1 MAGEK
6 QPVIRRYARS
16 SRISRGPLSC
26 HRLVRFE
33 NEIDFALNLPS
44 DRSRPFPRG
53 PSELRKDLYIDVTI
67 NTDLIQLFHCSKEG
81 LSFTMD

>member
-1 MAGEK
+1 
-6 QPVIRRYARS
+6 VIRERRS
-16 SRISRGPLSC
+16 AWTMGS
-26 HRLVRFE
+26 VRFE

-44 DRSRPFPRG
+44 DRSRPFPRS
-53 PSELRKDLYIDVTI
+53 PSELRKHLYVDVTI